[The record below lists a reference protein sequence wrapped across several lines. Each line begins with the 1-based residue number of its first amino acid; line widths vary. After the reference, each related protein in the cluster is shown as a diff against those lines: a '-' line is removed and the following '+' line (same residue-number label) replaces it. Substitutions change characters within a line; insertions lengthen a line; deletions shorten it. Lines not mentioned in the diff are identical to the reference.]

1 MQLTLQQ
8 ISLPLLFAL
17 VSTTCL
23 DFGFCILQS
32 IVVSLKE
39 GMFNNAND
47 LQNLPYEIRQWCFQS
62 DTRLHPS
69 RASEQ
74 AADCMS
80 S

>member
-8 ISLPLLFAL
+8 TSLPLLFAL
-17 VSTTCL
+17 VSTKKH
-23 DFGFCILQS
+23 
-32 IVVSLKE
+32 VVSLKE

-62 DTRLHPS
+62 ETRLHPS